1 MLLCLCVCVFFLPS
15 ALLFPPFFSLA
26 FHARAQR
33 RGHVNTQQDGGWST
47 SQEKRP
53 ENEAALS
60 SALILNFLVSR
71 TLRNVFLLF
80 KPCSLWYFVRA
91 DLASLSW
98 WLSGKESTCNAGN
111 TGLIPGSGRFLGKG
125 NGNHSSILAQKIPWT
140 EEPGGLPTIGSPR
153 VRDIWATNPQSISIC
168 WKMTLCQN
176 TFLTVSEASSEQ
188 ERQRLSF
195 AEFTL
200 WKDGWVGFRLSF
212 S

>member
-15 ALLFPPFFSLA
+15 SLLFPPFFSLA

-98 WLSGKESTCNAGN
+98 WLSGKESTYTAGN
-111 TGLIPGSGRFLGKG
+111 TGLIPG
-125 NGNHSSILAQKIPWT
+125 
-140 EEPGGLPTIGSPR
+140 PGGAPGDSSGNPFQYSCLENPTDRGAWQTIVHGVAKSGT
-153 VRDIWATNPQSISIC
+153 W
-168 WKMTLCQN
+168 
-176 TFLTVSEASSEQ
+176 
-188 ERQRLSF
+188 LSY
-195 AEFTL
+195 
-200 WKDGWVGFRLSF
+200 
-212 S
+212 